1 MFDRCKAVWAK
12 FTAAFWTGFEQAR
25 AQSRARAQ
33 PAPDRDLAAEFQ
45 AFFASETYKDALAG
59 LIKAAFA
66 DGVAAEKAR
75 VTEILQAP
83 GASGTFMEIAA
94 DLVLGPATAAQASAV
109 LARAEADAATR
120 AGAIKSNI
128 LDRASSHVTLH

>member
-1 MFDRCKAVWAK
+1 MSKLVGKIASWLGRRPQPVPLDAGHPLGESEEEVKA
-12 FTAAFWTGFEQAR
+12 T
-25 AQSRARAQ
+25 
-33 PAPDRDLAAEFQ
+33 LAAAIRG
-45 AFFASETYKDALAG
+45 AFDS
-59 LIKAAFA
+59 
-66 DGVAAEKAR
+66 GVAAEKAR

-128 LDRASSHVTLH
+128 LERASADAPTLH

>member
-25 AQSRARAQ
+25 AQSRARTQ
-33 PAPDRDLAAEFQ
+33 PAPDRDLAAAFE

-66 DGVAAEKAR
+66 DGQNAEKAR
-75 VTEILQAP
+75 VTEILRAP
-83 GASGTFMEIAA
+83 GAATFLEIAV
-94 DLVLGPATAAQASAV
+94 DLALGDATGAQAAAVLG
-109 LARAEADAATR
+109 RAEADAATR